1 MQITIDCPRCD
12 TAKRP
17 LQACSACGAP
27 GAISEIAAWRE
38 QLHRHHLGVIMA
50 EPQRAPVPPV
60 SLPRPLRVVVA
71 MGDLVGATEGMIVPD
86 TVGPATDPLSFDW
99 HERRGLRRLRRSA

>member
-17 LQACSACGAP
+17 LQACAACGAP
-27 GAISEIAAWRE
+27 GGIAEIAAWRHR
-38 QLHRHHLGVIMA
+38 LHSHHLGVIMA
-50 EPQRAPVPPV
+50 EPRRAAVPPV
-60 SLPRPLRVVVA
+60 SLPRPLRVVV
-71 MGDLVGATEGMIVPD
+71 GLDDLVGATEAMIVPD